1 MLDSPCLTAHS
12 SRRMGGELMAGGNIG
27 GSFMYC
33 AAAVVKIKQRDAGE
47 RQSPA
52 FELN

>member
-1 MLDSPCLTAHS
+1 
-12 SRRMGGELMAGGNIG
+12 MAGGSIG
-27 GSFMYC
+27 GSFMYR
-33 AAAVVKIKQRDAGE
+33 AATAATAATAVVKIKQQDAGE